1 MKKSKSAEAGSSESV
16 SILFEIKAFF
26 TTVRTTVFLLFAIAC
41 GAILGTII
49 PQGETLDRIAISGNA
64 FLYRLA
70 LIFDVNNVF
79 RSWWFTVL
87 LTLLTMN
94 ILGCLFQRLPLI
106 FQDLRGRDPRTSF
119 KLHFRSSLAIQE
131 LKDKLILV
139 GKTIMG
145 LAPRVSEIQGRT
157 NYSWDSGRVY
167 LIGFPLIHIGIIVI
181 LLGSMIGAFWGFKG
195 HTMISE
201 GDSSDKF
208 SLIPSNETR
217 KTPFTITVD
226 SFKLV
231 KYPTGEPKEFR
242 SDVRLSQDGKDVV
255 SGSILVNHPLTYQGI
270 SLFQSDY
277 RVIGVKNI
285 KLSFKT
291 KDGLSSEKVFD
302 PRQEIDIPGTDVKL
316 KTLSLD
322 PGTMAQGT
330 GIQVNIA
337 GKTDKPELISI
348 YQKDKK
354 PLDVDGVEI
363 RFLGFTPLYATGL
376 QIGYD
381 PGVRIVWLG
390 CSMLV
395 LGFILTLF
403 TNLQK
408 LSIQISASPTGTD
421 ITISG
426 RSRKLRKEFRQ
437 KVESAF
443 LGISDLNRQN

>member
-1 MKKSKSAEAGSSESV
+1 MKKSKSTETGSSESV

-26 TTVRTTVFLLFAIAC
+26 TSVRTTVFLLFAIAF

-49 PQGETLDRIAISGNA
+49 PQGETLDRIAISGNP

-70 LIFDVNNVF
+70 LIFDINNVF

-87 LTLLTMN
+87 LTLLTLN
-94 ILGCLFQRLPLI
+94 ILGCLFRRLPLI
-106 FQDLRGRDPRTSF
+106 FQDWRSSDPKSSF
-119 KLHFRSSLAIQE
+119 KLHFKSVLGSQE
-131 LKDKLILV
+131 LKDKLMSV
-139 GKTIMG
+139 GQTIMG
-145 LAPRVSEIQGRT
+145 SSPKVSEAPDQT
-157 NYSWDSGRVY
+157 HYSWDRQKIY
-167 LIGFPLIHIGIIVI
+167 LLGFPLIHVGIIVI
-181 LLGSMIGAFWGFKG
+181 LLGSMVGAYWGFKG
-195 HTMISE
+195 HVMIAE
-201 GDSSDKF
+201 GDSTNKF

-217 KTPFTITVD
+217 KTPFTIIVD

-242 SDVRLSQDGKDVV
+242 SDVRLSQNGKDVV
-255 SGSILVNHPLTYQGI
+255 SGSILVNHPLTYEGI

-277 RVIGVKNI
+277 RVVGIKNI

-291 KDGLSSEKVFD
+291 KDGSSSEKVFD
-302 PRQEIDIPGTDVKL
+302 PHQEIDIPGADAKL

-330 GIQVNIA
+330 GIQLNII
-337 GKTDKPELISI
+337 GNTDKPKLISI
-348 YQKDKK
+348 YQKDQK
-354 PLDVDGVEI
+354 PLDINGVQI

-381 PGVRIVWLG
+381 PGVRVVWLG

-395 LGFILTLF
+395 FGFILTLF

-408 LSIQISASPTGTD
+408 LSIELNSSKTGTNV
-421 ITISG
+421 TISG

-437 KVESAF
+437 KVEGQF
-443 LGISDLNRQN
+443 LGISELEKQN

>member
-1 MKKSKSAEAGSSESV
+1 MKKLKSTETGSSESV

-26 TTVRTTVFLLFAIAC
+26 TSVRTTVFLLFAIAF

-49 PQGETLDRIAISGNA
+49 PQGETLDRIAISGNP

-70 LIFDVNNVF
+70 LIFDINNVF

-87 LTLLTMN
+87 LTLLTLN
-94 ILGCLFQRLPLI
+94 ILGCLFKRLPLI
-106 FQDLRGRDPRTSF
+106 FEDWRGRNPKTSF
-119 KLHFRSSLAIQE
+119 KLRFQSLLGPRE
-131 LKDKLILV
+131 LKDKLVSV
-139 GKTIMG
+139 GQTIMG
-145 LAPRVSEIQGRT
+145 SAPKVSEAPDQAH
-157 NYSWDSGRVY
+157 YSWDRQKIY
-167 LIGFPLIHIGIIVI
+167 LLGFPLIHIGIIVI
-181 LLGSMIGAFWGFKG
+181 LLGSVIGAYWGFKG
-195 HTMISE
+195 HVMIAE
-201 GDSSDKF
+201 GDSTDKF

-255 SGSILVNHPLTYQGI
+255 SGSILVNHPLTYEGI

-291 KDGLSSEKVFD
+291 KDGASSEKVFD
-302 PRQEIDIPGTDVKL
+302 PSHDIDIPGTDAKL
-316 KTLSLD
+316 KTRSLD

-330 GIQVNIA
+330 GIQVNIV

-348 YQKDKK
+348 YQKDKN
-354 PLDVDGVEI
+354 PLAVDGVEI

-395 LGFILTLF
+395 FGFILTLF

-408 LSIQISASPTGTD
+408 LSIELSSSKTGTD
-421 ITISG
+421 VTISG

-437 KVESAF
+437 KVEGEF
-443 LGISDLNRQN
+443 LGISDLNKQN